1 MGQKLTRRE
10 LVPVLALAALV
21 LVSYLPTL
29 FSTEFVWDDVI
40 FTDAKPVQEWSGL
53 WQIWFSP
60 TDLKAEAHYWPIT
73 YSTFWLEHKLWGFNP
88 TGSHGVNVALHGVN
102 TLLLLRLLR
111 RLPVPGAWFAA
122 GLFAVHPVHAE
133 SVAWVIARKDLLA
146 TLFTLAAFL
155 TWIHLVERESRRE
168 HRPWGLWLRAL
179 LLYVAAL
186 FSKSVAVTLPAVLL
200 LWHWWRYGRV
210 TVKDGLRL
218 LPLFAAGITF
228 VVVDTAYYASREI
241 ISFEYSLVE
250 RLLIAA
256 RALVFYVAKLFWP
269 ANLAVIYPHWDV
281 AVADV
286 TGWLCMAGVL
296 VLLGALWLLR
306 GRISRGP
313 LAVVLFFMV
322 TLLPVLGFVDYGYM
336 QFSFV
341 ADRYQYLAS
350 AGIIVLFAAA
360 VASLVRGREEK
371 VSRGLGKI
379 VVWAVRGLSAALL
392 LLLGTLTWKQ
402 ADRYTDRIS
411 LFSHIVQLNP
421 RALGAHNN
429 LATGLMDAG
438 RYEEA
443 LSTSRIAIR
452 QWPDVATPYDL
463 AGAALIELGKPEEA
477 EQILQEGLKYN
488 HNNYDYLFRLGEAY
502 RRQGKFEEAIP
513 WYQSA
518 IEADETKINAYV
530 GLGDTLVVLERYE
543 EARSTLENALTL
555 SAEGNVLAGIHQM
568 LGTVFLKLG
577 QPEQAK
583 QHLDRLPQQ
592 TKDQQTIASQ
602 ANLQL
607 AQGRFQEALDSLNE
621 LALLDP
627 DNPSIHLGV
636 ARALSG
642 LERYDEARTRLEQ
655 ALTLEPSGSLAA
667 DVHAL
672 LGQTLQA
679 LGEPGEVEVHY
690 ERALQADP
698 LHEEALVRLGNLRL
712 AQGRFAEALELLQ
725 ILGEIHPDTAS
736 VHGGIGIVL
745 ARLGRRTEALAAL
758 DRALSLDPSD
768 ETLRAERERIRREI
782 E

>member
-10 LVPVLALAALV
+10 LVPVLALAVLV

-60 TDLKAEAHYWPIT
+60 TALKAEAHYWPIT
-73 YSTFWLEHKLWGFNP
+73 YSTFWLEHKLWGGFNP
-88 TGSHGVNVALHGVN
+88 TGFHAVNVVLHWIN

-155 TWIHLVERESRRE
+155 TWIRLVERESQRE

-228 VVVDTAYYASREI
+228 VVADTAYYASREA

-269 ANLAVIYPHWDV
+269 TSLAVIYPHWDV

-286 TGWLCMAGVL
+286 TGWLCMAGIL

-402 ADRYTDRIS
+402 AALYRDSIS
-411 LFSHIVQLNP
+411 LFESIVSQNP
-421 RALGAHNN
+421 QARSAYHNLSKALI
-429 LATGLMDAG
+429 LEK
-438 RYEEA
+438 RYEDA
-443 LSTSRIAIR
+443 LAASRHAIDLQPDLEGVHANAAIALVR
-452 QWPDVATPYDL
+452 MGRL
-463 AGAALIELGKPEEA
+463 EEA
-477 EQILQEGLKYN
+477 EQILRRGLT
-488 HNNYDYLFRLGEAY
+488 HNPQDKETLLNLAQVLRV
-502 RRQGKFEEAIP
+502 QGKLEEALTFYHATLTQDP
-513 WYQSA
+513 NLPMA
-518 IEADETKINAYV
+518 HA
-530 GLGDTLVVLERYE
+530 GLGY
-543 EARSTLENALTL
+543 
-555 SAEGNVLAGIHQM
+555 
-568 LGTVFLKLG
+568 
-577 QPEQAK
+577 
-583 QHLDRLPQQ
+583 
-592 TKDQQTIASQ
+592 
-602 ANLQL
+602 
-607 AQGRFQEALDSLNE
+607 
-621 LALLDP
+621 ALLK
-627 DNPSIHLGV
+627 
-636 ARALSG
+636 
-642 LERYDEARTRLEQ
+642 LERYDEARVRLERGLSLQPDEETTTNIHVLLGETLLALGQPETATGHFEQALRRKPDHLAALFQLGNLYLEQKRYAQALVPLTKLAEIDPGNPSLHLLIGNALVQLGRYDEARVRLEQ
-655 ALTLEPSGSLAA
+655 GLSLKPSGSTAA
-667 DVHAL
+667 RLRL
-672 LGQTLQA
+672 LYNQTLQKS
-679 LGEPGEVEVHY
+679 G
-690 ERALQADP
+690 Q
-698 LHEEALVRLGNLRL
+698 
-712 AQGRFAEALELLQ
+712 
-725 ILGEIHPDTAS
+725 
-736 VHGGIGIVL
+736 
-745 ARLGRRTEALAAL
+745 
-758 DRALSLDPSD
+758 
-768 ETLRAERERIRREI
+768 
-782 E
+782 